1 MVVRIAVVI
10 GYLAVLLGIGLW
22 TARQARG
29 TSEDYFIA
37 SRTTRPLVLFL
48 TMAATNF
55 SAFTVFGF
63 AGAGWESGYAY
74 YPIMGFGTGFMA
86 LTFVLIG
93 RPVWRLGKEHGL
105 VTPPELVY
113 RLTGSP
119 ILRLLFFL
127 VMTAFT
133 LPYLAM
139 QPMAAGYA
147 LESLLGIPYFAGAA
161 LITAVMLLYTFRGGF
176 RGVTRTDVFQGGMM
190 IVLLVVA
197 VGVIAGRFGGLASAH
212 RTIGA
217 EFPALFARPGL
228 GGIYTPGIW
237 FGYMLLWFL
246 CDPMF
251 PQLFQR
257 FYAAD
262 TPRGLST
269 TMSLYPLLTGFLFL
283 LPVTIGVLGRL
294 SFPTLPTGVA
304 ADQILPL
311 ILAEHAPPAV
321 EALVLT
327 AALAAL
333 MSTLDSQLL
342 TLSSMF
348 ARDVCE
354 PIRDRFVRRRGM
366 IGRPSS
372 SGGAASSV
380 STPSRRERQPG
391 RKGTGRGPIRDRCA
405 EMPPWVGKAFVVG
418 LALIGLGIAYRPPTT
433 FRVLATQTFT
443 GLAVLFPTVVG
454 AIYWRRMR
462 AAAAIASIAVG
473 EGLVVAYYL
482 ELLPTFGTLPVIP
495 IVVATTAV
503 LIVGSWMYRG
513 KPRERSIGEP
523 RALSR
528 RALLGW
534 FGALSALFFVGN
546 DVWNWGDGRTWLLG
560 FPWWVWRFA
569 GLCLLTSGLF
579 WLLGRALDRRPRG

>member
-1 MVVRIAVVI
+1 MAVRIAVVV
-10 GYLAVLLGIGLW
+10 GYFAILLGIGFW
-22 TARQARG
+22 AMRRARG

-37 SRTTRPLVLFL
+37 SRTTTPLVLFL

-93 RPVWRLGKEHGL
+93 RPAWQLGKKYGL
-105 VTPPELVY
+105 ITPPELVY

-119 ILRLLFFL
+119 ILRFLFFL
-127 VMTAFT
+127 VMTVFT
-133 LPYLAM
+133 VPYLAM

-147 LESLLGIPYFAGAA
+147 LQSLLGIPYFAGAA

-176 RGVTRTDVFQGGMM
+176 RGGTRTDVFQGGMM
-190 IVLLVVA
+190 IVLLVGA
-197 VGVIAGRFGGLASAH
+197 VGIIAARFGGLSAAN
-212 RTIGA
+212 RTVLGD
-217 EFPALFARPGL
+217 FPELFSGPGL
-228 GGIYTPGIW
+228 GGIYTPGVW

-257 FYAAD
+257 FYAAKS
-262 TPRGLST
+262 PRGLAT

-294 SFPTLPTGVA
+294 TYPTLPEGVA
-304 ADQILPL
+304 ADRILPMM
-311 ILAEHAPPAV
+311 LAEHAPPAI

-348 ARDVCE
+348 SRD
-354 PIRDRFVRRRGM
+354 I
-366 IGRPSS
+366 
-372 SGGAASSV
+372 AA
-380 STPSRRERQPG
+380 PLLRYRAERNG
-391 RKGTGRGPIRDRCA
+391 RKGPVPLSGELPGTVQDRVTQSPEA
-405 EMPPWVGKAFVVG
+405 PQWMSKAFVVG
-418 LALIGLGIAYRPPTT
+418 LALVGLAIAYQPPAT
-433 FRVLATQTFT
+433 FRILATQTFT
-443 GLAVLFPTVVG
+443 GLAVLFPTVIG
-454 AIYWRRMR
+454 ALYWKRMSP
-462 AAAAIASIAVG
+462 AAAIASIVAG

-482 ELLPTFGTLPVIP
+482 KLLPRLGTLPVVP
-495 IVVATTAV
+495 IVVVTTLV
-503 LIVGSWMYRG
+503 LVVGSFIHRAELL
-513 KPRERSIGEP
+513 RESTREP
-523 RALSR
+523 RALTR
-528 RALLGW
+528 RAVLGW
-534 FGALSALFFVGN
+534 GAAFAALFLVGI
-546 DVWNWGDGRTWLLG
+546 DVWNWGDSRVSLLG
-560 FPWWVWRFA
+560 FPWWVWMFA
-569 GLCLLTSGLF
+569 GLCVVTSVLF
-579 WLLGRALDRRPRG
+579 WILGRSLHKRSPT

>member
-1 MVVRIAVVI
+1 MAVRIAVVV
-10 GYLAVLLGIGLW
+10 GYLVVLLGIGLW
-22 TARQARG
+22 AMRRARG

-63 AGAGWESGYAY
+63 SGAGWESGYAY

-93 RPVWRLGKEHGL
+93 RPAWRLGKEQGL

-119 ILRLLFFL
+119 ALRFFL
-127 VMTAFT
+127 VMTVFT
-133 LPYLAM
+133 VPYLAM

-161 LITAVMLLYTFRGGF
+161 LITGVMLLYTFRGGF

-197 VGVIAGRFGGLASAH
+197 VAIIAGHFGGLSAAN
-212 RTIGA
+212 RAALG
-217 EFPALFARPGL
+217 EFPELFARPGL

-257 FYAAD
+257 FYAAKS
-262 TPRGLST
+262 PRGLT
-269 TMSLYPLLTGFLFL
+269 ATMSLYPLLTGFLFL

-294 SFPTLPTGVA
+294 SFPSLPEGVA

-311 ILAEHAPPAV
+311 MLAEHAPPV
-321 EALVLT
+321 IEALVLT

-348 ARDVCE
+348 VRDVCE
-354 PIRDRFVRRRGM
+354 PIRDRFVKRG
-366 IGRPSS
+366 GGTVGSSS
-372 SGGAASSV
+372 SGESPA
-380 STPSRRERQPG
+380 
-391 RKGTGRGPIRDRCA
+391 
-405 EMPPWVGKAFVVG
+405 WVGKTFVVG
-418 LALIGLGIAYRPPTT
+418 LALAGLAIAYRPPAT

-454 AIYWRRMR
+454 TIYWKRTSPV
-462 AAAAIASIAVG
+462 AAIASILVG
-473 EGLVVAYYL
+473 EGLVAAYYL
-482 ELLPTFGTLPVIP
+482 KLLPSFGTLPVVP
-495 IVVATTAV
+495 ILVVTTLV
-503 LIVGSWMYRG
+503 LVVGSRIFRSGPRYKPTR
-513 KPRERSIGEP
+513 KPRT
-523 RALSR
+523 LSR
-528 RALLGW
+528 RAIVGW
-534 FGALSALFFVGN
+534 AIAFAALFALAN
-546 DVWNWGDGRTWLLG
+546 DVWNWGDGRVSLLG
-560 FPWWVWRFA
+560 FPGWVWMSA
-569 GLCLLTSGLF
+569 GLCVLTSAMF
-579 WLLGRALDRRPRG
+579 WLLGRSLREGRRDEGG

>member
-1 MVVRIAVVI
+1 MAVRITVVI
-10 GYLAVLLGIGLW
+10 GYFVVLLGIGFW
-22 TARQARG
+22 AMRRARG

-37 SRTTRPLVLFL
+37 SRTTTPLVLFL

-74 YPIMGFGTGFMA
+74 YPIMAFGTGFMA

-93 RPVWRLGKEHGL
+93 RPTWRLGKEHGL

-119 ILRLLFFL
+119 VLRFLFFL
-127 VMTAFT
+127 VMTVFT
-133 LPYLAM
+133 VPYLAM

-161 LITAVMLLYTFRGGF
+161 LITVVMLLYTFRGGF

-197 VGVIAGRFGGLASAH
+197 VAIIAGRFGGLSSAN
-212 RTIGA
+212 RA
-217 EFPALFARPGL
+217 VMNDFPELFARPGL
-228 GGIYTPGIW
+228 GAIYTPGVW
-237 FGYMLLWFL
+237 FGYMLLWSL

-257 FYAAD
+257 FYAAKS
-262 TPRGLST
+262 PRGLTT

-294 SFPTLPTGVA
+294 SFPELPEGAA
-304 ADQILPL
+304 ADRILPL
-311 ILAEHAPPAV
+311 MLAEHAPPAI

-348 ARDVCE
+348 ARDIAAPLMRYRAERNGGNAALPQSDDV
-354 PIRDRFVRRRGM
+354 PQWVSKSFVVVL
-366 IGRPSS
+366 
-372 SGGAASSV
+372 AL
-380 STPSRRERQPG
+380 
-391 RKGTGRGPIRDRCA
+391 
-405 EMPPWVGKAFVVG
+405 VG
-418 LALIGLGIAYRPPTT
+418 LAIAYSPPAT
-433 FRVLATQTFT
+433 FRVIATQTFT

-454 AIYWRRMR
+454 ALYWKRMSPV
-462 AAAAIASIAVG
+462 AAIASIVVG
-473 EGLVVAYYL
+473 EGLVAAYYL
-482 ELLPTFGTLPVIP
+482 DLLPRFGTLPVVP
-495 IVVATTAV
+495 IVVATTLV
-503 LIVGSWMYRG
+503 LVVGSLLLRT
-513 KPRERSIGEP
+513 EP
-523 RALSR
+523 RYEPTWEPRTLSR
-528 RALLGW
+528 RAIAGW
-534 FGALSALFFVGN
+534 AIAFAALFAVGN
-546 DVWNWGDGRTWLLG
+546 DVWNWGDGRVSLLG
-560 FPWWVWRFA
+560 FPWWVWLFA
-569 GLCLLTSGLF
+569 GLCVLTSGMF
-579 WLLGRALDRRPRG
+579 WLLGRALTKGHRDEGR

>member
-1 MVVRIAVVI
+1 MAVRIAVVV
-10 GYLAVLLGIGLW
+10 GYFAVLLGIGFW
-22 TARQARG
+22 AMRRARG
-29 TSEDYFIA
+29 TSEDYFLA
-37 SRTTRPLVLFL
+37 SRTTTPLVLFL

-63 AGAGWESGYAY
+63 AGAGWESGYGY

-93 RPVWRLGKEHGL
+93 RPAWRLGKEHGL

-119 ILRLLFFL
+119 VLRLLFFL
-127 VMTAFT
+127 VMTVFT
-133 LPYLAM
+133 VPYLAM

-161 LITAVMLLYTFRGGF
+161 LITAVMLLYTFRSGF

-197 VGVIAGRFGGLASAH
+197 VAVIAGRFGGLPAANRSVM
-212 RTIGA
+212 TD
-217 EFPALFARPGL
+217 FPELFARPGL

-257 FYAAD
+257 FYAAKS
-262 TPRGLST
+262 PRGLST

-294 SFPTLPTGVA
+294 SFPTLPEGAA

-311 ILAEHAPPAV
+311 MLAKHAPPV
-321 EALVLT
+321 IEALVLT

-348 ARDVCE
+348 ARDVVGPFRQYLARREGSVAAFSQADDVRE
-354 PIRDRFVRRRGM
+354 PIRDRFVRRRG
-366 IGRPSS
+366 GGTGSS
-372 SGGAASSV
+372 SGEL
-380 STPSRRERQPG
+380 PQ
-391 RKGTGRGPIRDRCA
+391 
-405 EMPPWVGKAFVVG
+405 WVGKAFVVALALVG
-418 LALIGLGIAYRPPTT
+418 LAIAYRPPAT
-433 FRVLATQTFT
+433 FRIIATQTFT

-454 AIYWRRMR
+454 ALYWKRMQ
-462 AAAAIASIAVG
+462 AGAAIASIVVG
-473 EGLVVAYYL
+473 EGLVAAYYL
-482 ELLPTFGTLPVIP
+482 KLLPDFGTLPVVP
-495 IVVATTAV
+495 ILVVTTLV
-503 LIVGSWMYRG
+503 LVAGSLILRT
-513 KPRERSIGEP
+513 EP
-523 RALSR
+523 RYEPTWEPRTLSR
-528 RALLGW
+528 RATVGW
-534 FGALSALFFVGN
+534 AIACAALFTAGI
-546 DVWNWGDGRTWLLG
+546 DVWNWGDGRVSLLG
-560 FPWWVWRFA
+560 FPWWVWMFA
-569 GLCLLTSGLF
+569 GLCVLTSAMF
-579 WLLGRALDRRPRG
+579 WILGRSLNRRRIDERDVLR

>member
-1 MVVRIAVVI
+1 MAVRIAVVI
-10 GYLAVLLGIGLW
+10 GYFVVLLGIGFW
-22 TARQARG
+22 AMRRARG

-37 SRTTRPLVLFL
+37 SRTTTPLVLFL

-74 YPIMGFGTGFMA
+74 YPIMAFGTGFMA

-93 RPVWRLGKEHGL
+93 RPTWRLGKEHGL

-119 ILRLLFFL
+119 VLRFLFFL
-127 VMTAFT
+127 VMTVFT
-133 LPYLAM
+133 VPYLAM

-161 LITAVMLLYTFRGGF
+161 LITIVMLLYTFRGGF

-197 VGVIAGRFGGLASAH
+197 VAIIAGRFGGLSSAN
-212 RTIGA
+212 RA
-217 EFPALFARPGL
+217 VMNDFPELFARPGL
-228 GGIYTPGIW
+228 GGIYTPGVW
-237 FGYMLLWFL
+237 FGYMLLWSL

-257 FYAAD
+257 FYAAKSA
-262 TPRGLST
+262 RGLTT

-294 SFPTLPTGVA
+294 SFPELPEGAA
-304 ADQILPL
+304 ADRILPL
-311 ILAEHAPPAV
+311 MLAEHAPPAI

-348 ARDVCE
+348 ARDVGE
-354 PIRDRFVRRRGM
+354 PIRDRFVRRRGT
-366 IGRPSS
+366 IDRSSS
-372 SGGAASSV
+372 SGGLSESESAPRRHEPHASESQH
-380 STPSRRERQPG
+380 SE
-391 RKGTGRGPIRDRCA
+391 
-405 EMPPWVGKAFVVG
+405 EMPQWVSKSFVVVLALVG
-418 LALIGLGIAYRPPTT
+418 LAIAYSPPAT

-454 AIYWRRMR
+454 ALYWKRMSP
-462 AAAAIASIAVG
+462 AAAIASIIVG
-473 EGLVVAYYL
+473 EGLVAAYYL
-482 ELLPTFGTLPVIP
+482 DLLPRFGTLPVVP
-495 IVVATTAV
+495 IVVVTTLV
-503 LIVGSWMYRG
+503 LVVGSLLLRT
-513 KPRERSIGEP
+513 EP
-523 RALSR
+523 RYEPTWEPRTLSR
-528 RALLGW
+528 RAVAGW
-534 FGALSALFFVGN
+534 AIAFAALFAVGN
-546 DVWNWGDGRTWLLG
+546 DFWNWGDGRVSLLG
-560 FPWWVWRFA
+560 FPWWVWLFA
-569 GLCLLTSGLF
+569 GLCVLTSGLF
-579 WLLGRALDRRPRG
+579 LLLGRALTKGHRDEGR

>member
-1 MVVRIAVVI
+1 MAVRIAVVV
-10 GYLAVLLGIGLW
+10 GYFVVLLGIGFW
-22 TARQARG
+22 AMRRARG

-93 RPVWRLGKEHGL
+93 RPAWRLGKEHGL

-119 ILRLLFFL
+119 VLRFLFFL
-127 VMTAFT
+127 VMTVFT
-133 LPYLAM
+133 VPYLAM

-161 LITAVMLLYTFRGGF
+161 LITVVMLLYTFRSGF

-197 VGVIAGRFGGLASAH
+197 VAIIAGRFGGLTEAN
-212 RTIGA
+212 RTVMRD
-217 EFPALFARPGL
+217 FPELFARPGL

-237 FGYMLLWFL
+237 FGYMLLWSL

-257 FYAAD
+257 FYAAKS
-262 TPRGLST
+262 PRGLTT

-294 SFPTLPTGVA
+294 SFPELPGGAA
-304 ADQILPL
+304 ADRILPL
-311 ILAEHAPPAV
+311 MLAEHAPPAI

-354 PIRDRFVRRRGM
+354 PIRDRFVRRRGTM
-366 IGRPSS
+366 DRFSS
-372 SGGAASSV
+372 SGELPA
-380 STPSRRERQPG
+380 
-391 RKGTGRGPIRDRCA
+391 
-405 EMPPWVGKAFVVG
+405 WVGKGFVVVLALVG
-418 LALIGLGIAYRPPTT
+418 LAIAYSPPAT

-454 AIYWRRMR
+454 TLYWKRTSPV
-462 AAAAIASIAVG
+462 AAIASIVGG
-473 EGLVVAYYL
+473 EGLVAAYYL
-482 ELLPTFGTLPVIP
+482 DLLPTFGTLPVVP
-495 IVVATTAV
+495 IVVVTTLV
-503 LIVGSWMYRG
+503 LVVGSLILRTE
-513 KPRERSIGEP
+513 PRYEPTWEP
-523 RALSR
+523 RALGR
-528 RALLGW
+528 RAILGW
-534 FGALSALFFVGN
+534 AIAFAALFAAGN
-546 DVWNWGDGRTWLLG
+546 DVWNWGDGRASFLG
-560 FPWWVWRFA
+560 FPWWVWLFA
-569 GLCLLTSGLF
+569 GLCVLTSGLF
-579 WLLGRALDRRPRG
+579 WLLGRALAKGHPGESS